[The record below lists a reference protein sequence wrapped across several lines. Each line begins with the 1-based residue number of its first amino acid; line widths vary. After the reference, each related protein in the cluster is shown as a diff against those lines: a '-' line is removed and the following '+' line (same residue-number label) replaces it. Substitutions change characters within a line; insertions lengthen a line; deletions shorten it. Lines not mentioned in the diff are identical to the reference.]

1 MDEKLVLISALLII
15 IFIMLFNPN
24 TTPKH
29 RIIPGVPT
37 PKHRIIPGVPTPKH
51 RIIPGVPTPKH
62 RIIPGVPTPKHQE
75 GFANSYSE
83 LSTNQTDVLL
93 EGWYPTHKPTPQLS
107 DLTSAEQYKNYP
119 AFSADSIYNN
129 NIREW
134 RKPNNGKCNPSGFCG
149 NFYDFKEPQPSELLP
164 TPGFSNSR
172 VNYYISDK

>member
-51 RIIPGVPTPKH
+51 
-62 RIIPGVPTPKHQE
+62 QE

-93 EGWYPTHKPTPQLS
+93 EGCYPTHKPTPQL
-107 DLTSAEQYKNYP
+107 
-119 AFSADSIYNN
+119 
-129 NIREW
+129 
-134 RKPNNGKCNPSGFCG
+134 
-149 NFYDFKEPQPSELLP
+149 
-164 TPGFSNSR
+164 
-172 VNYYISDK
+172 